1 MRRWSLKARLVVPVE
16 GVPVSGAVVDL
27 EGERVTGLRS
37 SGPASIDLGDVAV
50 VPGLVNAHTH
60 LDLSDFAIPVA
71 PGKSFADWIAA
82 VIRHR
87 TQAGS
92 DPARAVF
99 DGIKEIESTATTLL
113 GDISSASD
121 SRAALESSSL
131 DAVVYREVIGVT
143 RERAEASWRGF
154 ELWIKDAAL
163 HRRIVSGI
171 SPHAPY
177 STQAWL
183 FGKAETNPA
192 CQIHIAET
200 REEIDFIEKREGPI
214 ADLLQRLGFTDTSS
228 LANSP
233 SAIVKRFPNAIMVH
247 ANHLAPQDFKSN
259 RPAIVHCPATHAHFG
274 RRPFP
279 AKQWLDAGFRLALG
293 TDSRASSA
301 NLNLGAH
308 LASLM
313 CGPDALDPAT
323 VLRCATLNGARAL
336 GLQADHGSIRPGK
349 LANLAVVPIGTREDL
364 EAVIG
369 GLAHPVSVLWRGNWR
384 KSKGLANPA

>member
-16 GVPVSGAVVDL
+16 GVPLSGAVVEL

-37 SGPASIDLGDVAV
+37 SGPASVDLGDVAV

-60 LDLSDFAIPVA
+60 LDLSDFALPLA

-92 DPARAVF
+92 NPARAVVA
-99 DGIKEIESTATTLL
+99 GIKEIESTATTLL
-113 GDISSASD
+113 GDISSVAD
-121 SRAALESSSL
+121 SRTALETSSL

-143 RERAEASWRGF
+143 KERAEASWRGF
-154 ELWIKDAAL
+154 ESWVKDAAL
-163 HRRIVSGI
+163 NRRIVSGI

-177 STQAWL
+177 STQTWL
-183 FGKAETNPA
+183 FEKAESNPA

-214 ADLLQRLGFTDTSS
+214 ADLLQKLGFTDTSS

-233 SAIVKRFPNAIMVH
+233 NAIVQRFPNAIMVH
-247 ANHLAPQDFKSN
+247 VNHLVPLHFNSY

-274 RRPFP
+274 RNRFP

-301 NLNLGAH
+301 NLNLGEH
-308 LASLM
+308 LANLM
-313 CGPDALDPAT
+313 CGPDSLDPAT

-336 GLQADHGSIRPGK
+336 GLHADHGSIRPGK

-364 EAVIG
+364 EAVIS
-369 GLAHPVSVLWRGNWR
+369 GLAHPASVLWRGNWR
-384 KSKGLANPA
+384 KSEGLANPA